1 MRARTKFLLTF
12 IYSKAYHIIINYI
25 KSYMFGGIMQHEIT
39 KPQRLLDENGNI
51 KEPGFAKKM
60 LYEYH
65 RSDVK
70 AKNWRIKEWDY
81 YYIGNQH
88 YGLAL
93 TIGDNGFAG
102 ALSTSILEFD
112 KPYDVTKTALVVF
125 PLGKM
130 NLPETSEK
138 GTTKWTQGKS
148 SYSFENDGKVRHLK
162 GTHAKFD
169 GDNALTFD
177 ITLSDFPEESM
188 VIATPFDKNA
198 HFYFNQ
204 KINCMRAEGVVK
216 CGNKEWKFDKS
227 DSMGTL
233 DWGRG
238 VWTYDN
244 TWY

>member
-138 GTTKWTQGKS
+138 ARRNGRRA
-148 SYSFENDGKVRHLK
+148 KVRIPLK
-162 GTHAKFD
+162 TTAKSAILK
-169 GDNALTFD
+169 ALTPNSTVT
-177 ITLSDFPEESM
+177 TL
-188 VIATPFDKNA
+188 
-198 HFYFNQ
+198 
-204 KINCMRAEGVVK
+204 
-216 CGNKEWKFDKS
+216 
-227 DSMGTL
+227 
-233 DWGRG
+233 
-238 VWTYDN
+238 
-244 TWY
+244 